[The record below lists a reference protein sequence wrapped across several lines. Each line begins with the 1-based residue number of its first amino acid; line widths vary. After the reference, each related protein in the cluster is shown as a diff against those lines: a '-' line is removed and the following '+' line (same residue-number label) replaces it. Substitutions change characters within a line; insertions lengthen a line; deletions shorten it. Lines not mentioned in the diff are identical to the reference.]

1 MRRTVLLL
9 LAVALLAPSAG
20 AKRRRTNQLLRVV
33 TPTNRGTAPA
43 HPFVNV
49 VVRFGSAGK
58 VAADPATFRASIGRR
73 DITSLFAPETDAA
86 GTQIGMR
93 ARLDRSL
100 LHVGRHANRLR
111 LVVQSRPPV
120 AHLLAGTSVIFP
132 GVPIAFDGSQSSDPD
147 ADTLTYHWDFGDGT
161 TSSERSPT

>member
-73 DITSLFAPETDAA
+73 
-86 GTQIGMR
+86 

-111 LVVQSRPPV
+111 LVVQSRPTGKGRV
-120 AHLLAGTSVIFP
+120 LRDIDRLRFRAVDA
-132 GVPIAFDGSQSSDPD
+132 PD
-147 ADTLTYHWDFGDGT
+147 
-161 TSSERSPT
+161 RP